1 MPLLQK
7 ENISQVLLVTHTWHM
22 RRAVRAFDE
31 AAQQAGVALRIVPAP
46 MGQVADWQLPP
57 LQRWAPTAEGAQ
69 RVRQALREWIGLA
82 SGA

>member
-1 MPLLQK
+1 
-7 ENISQVLLVTHTWHM
+7 
-22 RRAVRAFDE
+22 
-31 AAQQAGVALRIVPAP
+31 
-46 MGQVADWQLPP
+46 VADWQLPP